1 MRDVPARNRTI
12 AMTRPTGLRNA
23 GIVALGVL
31 GAVVLA
37 TGLRAESQ
45 AEPAM
50 TKSEA
55 VIKSHGFS
63 HYGDLD
69 YPEGFD
75 QLTYVNPDAPKGGYF
90 AIDAS
95 GTFDSMNPYSRK
107 GRAGALSS
115 MMYESLL
122 DPGAPAD
129 EYGAQYCLLCESL
142 EYDEGKT
149 YVIFHMR
156 EEAKFSD
163 GTPVTAHDVVFSHE
177 LLLEQGLP
185 SYANAVKQRIT
196 GAEALD
202 DHRVKFTFAP
212 DIPRRS
218 LIDQAGGVS
227 VWSKKWFE
235 ETGARLDEPR
245 MDTSPGSGPYMVAGY
260 DINRRIVYER
270 NPDYWGK
277 DLAINKGRH
286 NYDEIRVEYF
296 ADETAAFEA
305 FKAGEYTFR
314 QETNSKQW
322 ATGYDFPAVD
332 KDYVKLETIPDG
344 NPPTNVGFVFN
355 LDREVLKDK
364 RVREALALAYNFE
377 WTNESLQYGLFE
389 QRHSFFQGTV
399 QEAKGAPE
407 GKELE
412 VLQSLGDLVPPALL
426 TEPVRMAHSS
436 SADRLVDRGNL
447 RKAMKLLDDAG
458 WAVGSDGKR
467 RNAQGET
474 LDIAIPINSS
484 GSPTMESMIQTYV
497 QNLQQ
502 MGVNGEVQKVDPSQ
516 YTLRQRDRDYDI
528 LFAGYRTF
536 IGAGTGLMQLYGSA
550 NADVSLFNPAG
561 VASPLI
567 DALILVAL
575 QAEEK
580 ETETAALTALDRA
593 LRYEFFMV
601 PAYYK
606 ADNWVAYFNMYEHP
620 ETMPPFAVGEM
631 DFWWVDPGKAD
642 ALKAA
647 GALR

>member
-1 MRDVPARNRTI
+1 
-12 AMTRPTGLRNA
+12 
-23 GIVALGVL
+23 
-31 GAVVLA
+31 
-37 TGLRAESQ
+37 
-45 AEPAM
+45 
-50 TKSEA
+50 
-55 VIKSHGFS
+55 
-63 HYGDLD
+63 
-69 YPEGFD
+69 
-75 QLTYVNPDAPKGGYF
+75 
-90 AIDAS
+90 
-95 GTFDSMNPYSRK
+95 
-107 GRAGALSS
+107 
-115 MMYESLL
+115 
-122 DPGAPAD
+122 
-129 EYGAQYCLLCESL
+129 
-142 EYDEGKT
+142 
-149 YVIFHMR
+149 
-156 EEAKFSD
+156 
-163 GTPVTAHDVVFSHE
+163 
-177 LLLEQGLP
+177 
-185 SYANAVKQRIT
+185 
-196 GAEALD
+196 
-202 DHRVKFTFAP
+202 
-212 DIPRRS
+212 
-218 LIDQAGGVS
+218 
-227 VWSKKWFE
+227 
-235 ETGARLDEPR
+235 

-322 ATGYDFPAVD
+322 ATGYNFPAID

-355 LDREVLKDK
+355 LDRDVLKDK

-399 QEAKGAPE
+399 QESKGVPE

-447 RKAMKLLDDAG
+447 RKAMKLLDEAG
-458 WAVGSDGKR
+458 WAVGTDGKR

-516 YTLRQRDRDYDI
+516 YTLRQRDRD
-528 LFAGYRTF
+528 
-536 IGAGTGLMQLYGSA
+536 
-550 NADVSLFNPAG
+550 
-561 VASPLI
+561 
-567 DALILVAL
+567 
-575 QAEEK
+575 
-580 ETETAALTALDRA
+580 
-593 LRYEFFMV
+593 
-601 PAYYK
+601 
-606 ADNWVAYFNMYEHP
+606 
-620 ETMPPFAVGEM
+620 
-631 DFWWVDPGKAD
+631 
-642 ALKAA
+642 
-647 GALR
+647 